1 MKLFSAIGKLLKKL
15 KPLVDVIIAGR
26 EAGLWSK
33 TSGPTFQTPQGFVGL
48 KSAESVKVSNGM
60 SHYMAGLYS
69 VAVGIAISAAQGLD
83 FSLLLSSP
91 KQFAVSFMAAFLSG
105 WALYLQ
111 RPGQASAMLGSSSAL
126 RAEAERFDSLKI
138 DVPLRVDGGK

>member
-15 KPLVDVIIAGR
+15 KPFIDVIIAGR

-33 TSGPTFQTPQGFVGL
+33 SPGPTFQAPQTFAGL
-48 KSAESVKVSNGM
+48 RAESVKVSNGM

-69 VAVGIAISAAQGLD
+69 VAVGIAISAAQGLN
-83 FSLLLSSP
+83 FSLLLSDP
-91 KQFAVSFMAAFLSG
+91 KQFAVSFLAAFLAG

>member
-1 MKLFSAIGKLLKKL
+1 MKLFSAIGKFLKKL
-15 KPLVDVIIAGR
+15 KPLVDVIVAGR

-33 TSGPTFQTPQGFVGL
+33 KAGPQTFVGMP
-48 KSAESVKVSNGM
+48 AESVKVSNGM

>member
-15 KPLVDVIIAGR
+15 KPFIDVIIAGR

-33 TSGPTFQTPQGFVGL
+33 GQAPQGFAGL
-48 KSAESVKVSNGM
+48 KAETVKVSNGM

-69 VAVGIAISAAQGLD
+69 VAVGIAISAFQGLN
-83 FSLLLSSP
+83 FSLLLSDP
-91 KQFAVSFMAAFLSG
+91 KQFAVSFLAAFLAG

-111 RPGQASAMLGSSSAL
+111 RPGQASAMLGSSDAL

>member
-15 KPLVDVIIAGR
+15 KPFIDVIIAGR
-26 EAGLWSK
+26 EAGLWNK
-33 TSGPTFQTPQGFVGL
+33 TPGPQTFVGMP
-48 KSAESVKVSNGM
+48 AESVKVSNGM

-69 VAVGIAISAAQGLD
+69 VGVGIAISAAQGLD

-91 KQFAVSFMAAFLSG
+91 KQFAVSFMAAFLAG